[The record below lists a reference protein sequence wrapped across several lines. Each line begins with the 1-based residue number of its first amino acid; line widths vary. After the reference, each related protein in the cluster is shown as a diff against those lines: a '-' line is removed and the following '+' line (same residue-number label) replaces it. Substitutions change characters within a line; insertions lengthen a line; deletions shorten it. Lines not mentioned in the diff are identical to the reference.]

1 MQLVAVNGRN
11 LTRSSLP
18 QAKEELK
25 MAQGTVRLGLRRRY
39 DGKPVVSSSSGA
51 NSSSSGKKEAETVGG
66 GDKKEANSSSSGGGK
81 KEAETVVLSPP
92 ALGSRAQVTLVV
104 RNATQQS

>member
-1 MQLVAVNGRN
+1 
-11 LTRSSLP
+11 
-18 QAKEELK
+18 

-51 NSSSSGKKEAETVGG
+51 NSSSSGGGKKEAETVG
-66 GDKKEANSSSSGGGK
+66 SGGK
-81 KEAETVVLSPP
+81 KEAETVVPSPP